1 MKIKKNVKA
10 DEELAIIPEEV
21 VEVVA
26 PAAEAPCE
34 DPKCIAANFIQSA
47 IECLAGV
54 AKDDEVAKD
63 SIVNLSVI
71 LLDLKGGCCAE

>member
-1 MKIKKNVKA
+1 MKIKKNIKGS
-10 DEELAIIPEEV
+10 EELAVIPEEV

-26 PAAEAPCE
+26 PAAEQPCD
-34 DPKCIAANFIQSA
+34 DPKCVAANFIQSA

-54 AKDDEVAKD
+54 AKDDQVAKD

-71 LLDLKGGCCAE
+71 LLDLKGTCPE